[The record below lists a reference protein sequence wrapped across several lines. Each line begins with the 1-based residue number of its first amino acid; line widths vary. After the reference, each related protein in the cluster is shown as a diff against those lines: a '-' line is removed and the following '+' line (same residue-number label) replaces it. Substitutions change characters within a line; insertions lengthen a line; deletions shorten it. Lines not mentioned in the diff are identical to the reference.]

1 MIAKE
6 KKKQKKKR
14 GVNEN
19 NAGVSLW
26 KKKYWLLVFMTD
38 VLSQSWDK
46 NKMCDRIRTGY

>member
-6 KKKQKKKR
+6 KKTKEEARRKWKQRWGKF
-14 GVNEN
+14 V
-19 NAGVSLW
+19 